1 MYATQ
6 YLARIWPL
14 GSSLCY
20 ANAVFRYIN
29 AFGDWVSVGII
40 AVSRCIF
47 LLKPGFAR
55 RYLTIRNSYI
65 ICLMI
70 WAYTSLI
77 MIPLY
82 TGVIIIL
89 ILYENEVLKSL
100 IYSTRFVKNKISL
113 FLGYGYLW
121 IQLCTRKVR
130 LSSVT
135 KVQNPTTNHILYNWV
150 FCSLCNGDSELLSYM
165 ALRPGFLNKFDAP
178 RVGHNLT

>member
-1 MYATQ
+1 MTFKVFLGFSINQFTVFYDNRFGLQINSTTIFILNLALSDLLYCAINLPMYATQ

-55 RYLTIRNSYI
+55 RYLTKRNSYI

-82 TGVIIIL
+82 TGVIITL
-89 ILYENEVLKSL
+89 VLY
-100 IYSTRFVKNKISL
+100 
-113 FLGYGYLW
+113 
-121 IQLCTRKVR
+121 
-130 LSSVT
+130 
-135 KVQNPTTNHILYNWV
+135 
-150 FCSLCNGDSELLSYM
+150 
-165 ALRPGFLNKFDAP
+165 
-178 RVGHNLT
+178 

>member
-1 MYATQ
+1 MWFVNFFLALQLMNSLIYECRFGLQINSTTIFILNLAFSDLLYCAINLPMYATQ

-55 RYLTIRNSYI
+55 RYLTKRNSYI

-82 TGVIIIL
+82 TGVTITWILYLNKIL
-89 ILYENEVLKSL
+89 I
-100 IYSTRFVKNKISL
+100 NK
-113 FLGYGYLW
+113 
-121 IQLCTRKVR
+121 T
-130 LSSVT
+130 
-135 KVQNPTTNHILYNWV
+135 
-150 FCSLCNGDSELLSYM
+150 
-165 ALRPGFLNKFDAP
+165 
-178 RVGHNLT
+178 